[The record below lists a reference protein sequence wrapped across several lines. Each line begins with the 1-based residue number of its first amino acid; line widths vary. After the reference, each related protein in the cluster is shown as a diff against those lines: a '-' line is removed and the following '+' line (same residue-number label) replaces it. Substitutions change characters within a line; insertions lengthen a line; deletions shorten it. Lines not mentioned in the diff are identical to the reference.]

1 MTLKACI
8 TGWGCVCKV
17 FRTFSSLNF
26 LGTRRRMPRL
36 KWKVNKTGHSTEW
49 KGMLI
54 LDSFNKYL
62 LCATVCLARWWWASS
77 LQKTSMF
84 KEENNKPMNHQREE
98 ISNSEL
104 KKKKLWGQNGECLEP
119 GSWRSLCEETTYIMT
134 RKTRRSWNY
143 LKPGKKNSR
152 KRVGVAEIRQGG
164 GRSWL
169 VWWYRWGLITEE
181 PNSCVNIFLS
191 NVLANNGEVWS

>member
-104 KKKKLWGQNGECLEP
+104 KKKKIMGAEWRVPGAWFMKVSLWRDHLYYDPEDKKELKLLEAWEKEFQKESRCCWDKA
-119 GSWRSLCEETTYIMT
+119 GRRKVVISLVI
-134 RKTRRSWNY
+134 
-143 LKPGKKNSR
+143 
-152 KRVGVAEIRQGG
+152 
-164 GRSWL
+164 
-169 VWWYRWGLITEE
+169 
-181 PNSCVNIFLS
+181 
-191 NVLANNGEVWS
+191 